1 MDGYTLLWRFF
12 IDGLLG
18 VVLETAY
25 CSIWLYRGV
34 LTSRMA
40 LLYVPINP
48 LYGSAGILLS
58 LTLGG
63 LADSPLLV
71 FLVGLG
77 LCTGLEFVVSLWLE
91 QAFGA
96 VFWDYRGR
104 RFNIDG
110 RVCLQSAIAWGVLS
124 LVVVYLLDPASLRLI
139 SAVQRPVGELGL
151 AVFTGLT
158 VASTAL
164 TVATF
169 RRLQRRVNALER
181 HPLDTP
187 ESGWD
192 RLLHRLVPD
201 AVLVGT
207 FPHVSLVVRYRELLR
222 RSPRL

>member
-139 SAVQRPVGELGL
+139 SLIPHPAGEAGL
-151 AVFTGLT
+151 AVLLPLT
-158 VASTAL
+158 VASMLL
-164 TVATF
+164 TVLTLW
-169 RRLQRRVNALER
+169 RVRRRVRALAQDRVE
-181 HPLDTP
+181 PP
-187 ESGWD
+187 ESAAD